1 MTRRKGDRRRGR
13 QRSLSRYAGNIMP
26 LGLVAF
32 VIPLPGCAPDQSVM
46 CCSLARNVL
55 LNKAWKGRQAQII
68 SSVFN
73 VCDAKGADLARRA
86 HFLRVGR

>member
-1 MTRRKGDRRRGR
+1 MQGGYSSVAVISTHWRHGF
-13 QRSLSRYAGNIMP
+13 

-32 VIPLPGCAPDQSVM
+32 VIPLPECAPDQSVM

-55 LNKAWKGRQAQII
+55 LNKAWKGRQAQIM
-68 SSVFN
+68 SSAFN

-86 HFLRVGR
+86 HFLPVGR